1 MMSVRFI
8 LLYYLQAIKDY
19 QLFMVVGV
27 LLAIDIAI
35 LSTWQ
40 IIDPFYRETKLL
52 DPYVSAS
59 TETGRL

>member
-1 MMSVRFI
+1 LFYERKHTP
-8 LLYYLQAIKDY
+8 QAIKDY

-40 IIDPFYRETKLL
+40 IIDPFYRDTKLL
-52 DPYVSAS
+52 DPYVSN
-59 TETGRL
+59 